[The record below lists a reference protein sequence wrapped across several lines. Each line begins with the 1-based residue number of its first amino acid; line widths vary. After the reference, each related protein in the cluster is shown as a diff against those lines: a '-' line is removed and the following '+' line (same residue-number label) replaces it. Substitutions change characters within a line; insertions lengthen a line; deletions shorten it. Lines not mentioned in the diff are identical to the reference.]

1 MKVEKFFCENFR
13 NIDKAEII
21 PHSGTNIIYGNNAQ
35 GKTNLI
41 EGIWLFCGAKSF
53 RSHHDNELIEFG
65 KEKAK
70 LAMNFSAFGRS
81 QEAEIFVDGRRSANL
96 NGVKLKSAGE
106 LCGNFCAVVFSPV
119 HLSLIKD
126 GPAVRRRMLDIAI
139 GQLYPA
145 YVEALRGYSRAMQ
158 QRNAVLKDA
167 KYSSYVYDM
176 LENFENQMAHF
187 GGIIFKHREK
197 YISSLSADIKGIYE
211 EISGGREKLDIEYV
225 SDICGENANDASACL
240 AERLKNARKE
250 DIITGTS
257 SVGPHREDLNFLLD
271 KKAARSFGSQGQ
283 QRSCVLSLKLAE
295 AQAIKKTVGE
305 EPVMLFDD
313 VMSELD
319 EGRQESILN
328 RFSDMQVFVTC
339 CEKEQLS
346 RLKEGKTFRMD
357 SGTIEEE

>member
-1 MKVEKFFCENFR
+1 MKVQKFFCESFR
-13 NIDKAEII
+13 NIDRAEMA

-70 LAMNFSAFGRS
+70 LSMNFSAFGRD
-81 QEAEIFVDGRRSANL
+81 QEAEIFIDGRRSATL
-96 NGVKLKSAGE
+96 NGIKLKTAGE

-126 GPAVRRRMLDIAI
+126 GPATRRRMLDIAI
-139 GQLYPA
+139 GQLYPS
-145 YVEALRGYSRAMQ
+145 YVEALRGYNRAMQ

-167 KYSSYVYDM
+167 RYSSYIYDM
-176 LENFENQMAHF
+176 LENFEGQMAHF
-187 GGIIFKHREK
+187 GGIIFSHREK
-197 YISSLSADIKGIYE
+197 YIHSLGEDIKRIYD
-211 EISGGREKLDIEYV
+211 EISGGKEELDIEYI
-225 SDICGENANDASACL
+225 SDICGSSPKEAAESL
-240 AERLKNARKE
+240 AQGLKAARKE
-250 DIITGTS
+250 DIIAGTTS
-257 SVGPHREDLNFLLD
+257 NGPHREDLNFLLD

-295 AQAIKKTVGE
+295 AQVIKKTVGE

-357 SGTIEEE
+357 GGIIEEE